1 MTAQLD
7 LFEFLE
13 PIASQEPKPDPV
25 RAQAPKTRSVFARV
39 VIAAREQSP
48 HLWGIGFK
56 PRPYG
61 GMHDRVTDPA
71 VPSQHDDWPTLFYA
85 HCHIR
90 SRGLPATLNGG
101 YQDRKF
107 Q

>member
-13 PIASQEPKPDPV
+13 SIAPQEPRPEPVMV
-25 RAQAPKTRSVFARV
+25 RAPKPRSVFAQV

-56 PRPYG
+56 TRPYG
-61 GMHDRVTDPA
+61 GMYDRVTDPA
-71 VPSQHDDWPTLFYA
+71 VPSQHDDWPHLFFA

-101 YQDRKF
+101 YQDRR
-107 Q
+107 